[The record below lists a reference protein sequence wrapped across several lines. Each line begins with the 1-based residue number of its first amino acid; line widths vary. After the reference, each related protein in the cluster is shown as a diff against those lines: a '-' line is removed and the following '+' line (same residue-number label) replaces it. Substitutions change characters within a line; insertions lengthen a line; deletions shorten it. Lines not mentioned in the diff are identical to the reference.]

1 MLIKRTELLVTQ
13 GECDIKLNLSDN
25 STLPH
30 GFMTRVKSDN
40 IITLS
45 DYSTLPHL

>member
-40 IITLS
+40 ITLS
-45 DYSTLPHL
+45 DYSALPHL